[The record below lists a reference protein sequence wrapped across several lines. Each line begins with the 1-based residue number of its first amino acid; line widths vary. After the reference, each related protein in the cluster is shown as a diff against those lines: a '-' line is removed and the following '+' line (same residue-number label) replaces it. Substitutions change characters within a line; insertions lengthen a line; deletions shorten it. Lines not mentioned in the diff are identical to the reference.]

1 MKLKPL
7 VTETPEGNY
16 QNLHNMTG
24 IDANK
29 EVYLRDFDG
38 KGNLSLVEYCQK
50 ECQEKCELT
59 SDTSAEGFGEY
70 MDCAW
75 PIAFL
80 YHMAVGHAE
89 LRHRLGQY
97 EATGLS
103 PSEIQKGTCEYS
115 EDDDETWSCSKCPTN
130 WTFTDGGPED
140 NKVNYCPECGRK
152 VVVWI
157 KHVEDDDEDEEL
169 KLC

>member
-1 MKLKPL
+1 MSKLKPL
-7 VTETPEGNY
+7 VTENPEGNY

-50 ECQEKCELT
+50 ECQEKCEFT
-59 SDTSAEGFGEY
+59 SDTSAEEFGEE
-70 MDCAW
+70 MDCAC
-75 PIAFL
+75 PIALL

-89 LRHRLGQY
+89 LRHRLGRY
-97 EATGLS
+97 EATGLN
-103 PSEIQKGTCEYS
+103 PEEITGRTCEYI
-115 EDDDETWSCSKCPTN
+115 EEDDETWNCSKCPAN

-152 VVVWI
+152 VVAWI
-157 KHVEDDDEDEEL
+157 KHVEDEEGEA
-169 KLC
+169 